1 MYFANFRTLKIEKDY
16 NYLTKN
22 IPLELHNGMSIKE
35 VQSVISA
42 ALKDVDLEKTELGVL
57 YKFEIKDTNNEFSR
71 PTDEAEMKGLAD
83 FLLTIANIAIPLTFA
98 ALKTGKGYPRERRL
112 GVPDRLKPLHTS
124 YSSVKS
130 ACNDEMITPK
140 LNIIIALHD
149 MFYCL
154 CDGKTL
160 DEVKGDSSNE

>member
-57 YKFEIKDTNNEFSR
+57 YKFEIKDANDKFKPAN
-71 PTDEAEMKGLAD
+71 EAEMQGCLD
-83 FLLTIANIAIPLTFA
+83 LLYTVANIAVPLTFA

-140 LNIIIALHD
+140 LNIVIALHD
-149 MFYCL
+149 IFYCL